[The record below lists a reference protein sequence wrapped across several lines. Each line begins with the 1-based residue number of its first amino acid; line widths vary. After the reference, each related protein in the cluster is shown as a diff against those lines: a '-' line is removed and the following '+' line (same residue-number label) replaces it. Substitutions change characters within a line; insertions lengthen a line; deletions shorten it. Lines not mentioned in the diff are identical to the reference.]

1 MGKHKRSKPNRN
13 EKRVD
18 KREQAARHSRL
29 LGQRKANVR
38 EMVTAFIENRLEDY
52 EALKKANEDLT
63 ADIERLRGI
72 E

>member
-1 MGKHKRSKPNRN
+1 MSKKRIKRNRN
-13 EKRVD
+13 ERKVD
-18 KREQAARHSRL
+18 KREQVNRHGKL

-63 ADIERLRGI
+63 ADIERLQG
-72 E
+72 EK